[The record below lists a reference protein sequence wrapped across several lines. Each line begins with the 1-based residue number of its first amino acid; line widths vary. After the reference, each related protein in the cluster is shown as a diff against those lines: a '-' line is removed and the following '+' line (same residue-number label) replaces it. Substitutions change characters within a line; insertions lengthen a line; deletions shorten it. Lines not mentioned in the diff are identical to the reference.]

1 MIGSNDKTM
10 SHLSTGRLNVNHMK
24 ELAKHELLEC
34 LDKCMG
40 SKAIVWDHEL
50 VGIFGLVADY
60 LLLKEHQVI
69 QMFELRPGR
78 LPAITA
84 THVIYLTRTKLSLM
98 DTIADNLL
106 NEDKKP
112 SIAAKNGRE
121 FHVIFVPRRSI
132 LCERKLQVLGV
143 YGNLNTISEYGVELF
158 ALDSDVLSMEW
169 QNCFQEIYVDND
181 YTSLFHSA
189 KALMTLQTLYGIIPN
204 VFGLGKSAKVVFDL
218 MTKMRK
224 ELSGSEPQITPQI
237 DQLLLID
244 RSVDL
249 LTPLMT
255 QTTYEG
261 LLDEMFGIT
270 HTTIKVP
277 PEKFVHH
284 NSANDGQT
292 SEETIEGP
300 TEAKQFHLNSSE
312 ELFVKLRDISFKSV
326 GPTLRTS
333 AKALTQQYDERHN
346 AKTVRQIR
354 QFVDKLPALQSARKS
369 QSNHTSMA
377 ELIKEVTDEESFYET
392 IQTEHQFVNC
402 IETDKTSPYI
412 EDCIAKVDP
421 LVKILRLICIQSF
434 ANNGLKSKVIEFYKR
449 EILQTYGY
457 QHILTFNNLEKVGLI
472 RNSGTYSHRV
482 YNVLRKTLKLTVQG
496 VNELSPTDIA
506 YVHSGYAPL
515 SVRLAQYLDHPGW
528 RAITD
533 VLKTL
538 PEPTIEETQ
547 HMAPGLRKRRNSGA
561 SIQTGVIEDQKLIA
575 VFFLGGCTYTEISAL
590 RFLSQKEGF
599 NADFIVITTNII
611 NGKTFL
617 QSLTHLPLK

>member
-1 MIGSNDKTM
+1 M
-10 SHLSTGRLNVNHMK
+10 SHLSSGRLNVHHMK

-34 LDKCMG
+34 LDKCVG

-50 VGIFGLVADY
+50 VPILGLVADY
-60 LLLKEHQVI
+60 LVLKEHQVI

-78 LPAITA
+78 LPAMTA
-84 THVIYLTRTKLSLM
+84 KHVIYLTRTKLSLM
-98 DTIADNLL
+98 DTIGDNML
-106 NEDKKP
+106 NEDKKMV
-112 SIAAKNGRE
+112 SNKE
-121 FHVIFVPRRSI
+121 FHIIFVPRRSI

-143 YGNLNTISEYGVELF
+143 YGNFSTISEYGVELL

-169 QNCFQEIYVDND
+169 DNSFTEIYIDND
-181 YTSLFHSA
+181 YTALFHSA
-189 KALMTLQTLYGIIPN
+189 KALMTLQTLYGVIPN

-218 MTKMRK
+218 MSKMRK
-224 ELSGSEPQITPQI
+224 ELSSTEPQITPQI
-237 DQLLLID
+237 DELLLID

-261 LLDEMFGIT
+261 LLDEIFGIS

-277 PEKFVHH
+277 PEKFVHQ
-284 NSANDGQT
+284 NSSTDGQ
-292 SEETIEGP
+292 SCDETVEAP

-312 ELFVKLRDISFKSV
+312 ELFVKLRDISYKSI

-333 AKALTQQYDERHN
+333 AKTLSQQFDERHT
-346 AKTVRQIR
+346 AKTVREIR
-354 QFVDKLPALQSARKS
+354 QFVDKLPALQTARKS
-369 QSNHTSMA
+369 QSNHTSLA

-392 IQTEHQFVNC
+392 IHTEQSFVNC
-402 IETDKTSPYI
+402 EDTDKSNPYI
-412 EDCIAKVDP
+412 EDCIARVDP
-421 LVKILRLICIQSF
+421 LVKILRLICIQCF
-434 ANNGLKSKVIEFYKR
+434 TNNGLKSKVLEFYKR
-449 EILQTYGY
+449 EVLQTYGY
-457 QHILTFNNLEKVGLI
+457 QHVLTFNNLEKVGLI
-472 RNSGTYSHRV
+472 RISGGYSHRV
-482 YNVLRKTLKLTVQG
+482 YNVLRKTLRLTVRDINE
-496 VNELSPTDIA
+496 VNPTDIA

-547 HMAPGLRKRRNSGA
+547 EIAAGLRKRRNSGA
-561 SIQTGVIEDQKLIA
+561 SIQTGLLDDQKLIV
-575 VFFLGGCTYTEISAL
+575 VFFLGGCTYTEISGL

-599 NADFIVITTNII
+599 NADFVIVTTNII

-617 QSLTHLPLK
+617 QSLSGQSLN